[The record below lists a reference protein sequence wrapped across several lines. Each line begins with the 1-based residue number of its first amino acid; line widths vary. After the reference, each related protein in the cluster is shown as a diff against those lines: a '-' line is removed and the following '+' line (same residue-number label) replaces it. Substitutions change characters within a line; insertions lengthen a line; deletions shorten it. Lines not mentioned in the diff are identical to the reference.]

1 MFNADLVG
9 VICEK
14 IAAESDLTT
23 VRNLNNLLLAVIKDN
38 HEEVRLRIAY
48 LARAY
53 GITLNESQGSRG
65 CITVGYW

>member
-1 MFNADLVG
+1 MFSDALVRL
-9 VICEK
+9 ICQK
-14 IAAESDLTT
+14 IAAESDLTA
-23 VRNLNNLLLAVIKDN
+23 VRDLNNLLLAVFKDN

-48 LARAY
+48 LPRAY